1 MSTSHRDLDFSFMQN
16 LIMTRVKYLKIPKN
30 LVYQKRQYRF
40 LVSNSLVDY
49 HPNNHEYFVLNEK
62 GRMYLRYKTKDRI
75 RFWIPVII
83 SIIAL
88 FGGYDVY
95 TNPVLERFLQA
106 VATIAKTIW
115 ESLGAVF

>member
-1 MSTSHRDLDFSFMQN
+1 MPISHKDLDFSFFQN
-16 LIMTRVKYLKIPKN
+16 LIIFRLKYFKMNKKVIQRKHPFLI
-30 LVYQKRQYRF
+30 QY
-40 LVSNSLVDY
+40 SLVDY
-49 HPNNHEYFVLNEK
+49 CHEDHNYLILNEK
-62 GRMYLRYKTKDRI
+62 GKMYLRYKFKDRI

-106 VATIAKTIW
+106 IASIMKTIW
-115 ESLGAVF
+115 ENLGAVF